1 LATEA
6 PPLPK
11 RLERGITLLEESL
24 GIGPEGEEDS
34 AVARLI

>member
-1 LATEA
+1 LAAEA